1 MFLKLYIFGKIPP
14 IKLELTICTKS
25 WKGVQLLKRI
35 HYSLVVNGC
44 CCWVS
49 VALLTREIQFSNFP
63 QDSWRTFNFFLLSY
77 LSFSTGGEAAR
88 IQFRPVKLLS
98 LREEASVN
106 RFEGD
111 QYRDWFQ
118 HVDSFLFL
126 LVRRWILPF
135 MGHFV
140 RKNWGQRF
148 ARSNCFR
155 TVSNWGTN
163 FFPPLLAQFNFH
175 IIDCTRCKYIY
186 TFFDLIIFYG
196 EKPFCEEYNRYNKMF
211 IFCNL
216 FLLSIKFPLRKFS
229 IYIYIYYN
237 R

>member
-14 IKLELTICTKS
+14 IKLELTICAKS

-163 FFPPLLAQFNFH
+163 FFSPPFLLNL
-175 IIDCTRCKYIY
+175 
-186 TFFDLIIFYG
+186 TFILSIAHAVNIF
-196 EKPFCEEYNRYNKMF
+196 
-211 IFCNL
+211 IL
-216 FLLSIKFPLRKFS
+216 FLLDNFLWRETFLWRI
-229 IYIYIYYN
+229 
-237 R
+237 

>member
-63 QDSWRTFNFFLLSY
+63 QDSWRIFNFFLLSY

-163 FFPPLLAQFNFH
+163 FFPPPFLLNL
-175 IIDCTRCKYIY
+175 
-186 TFFDLIIFYG
+186 TFILSIAHAVNIF
-196 EKPFCEEYNRYNKMF
+196 
-211 IFCNL
+211 IL
-216 FLLSIKFPLRKFS
+216 FLLDNFLWRETFLWRI
-229 IYIYIYYN
+229 
-237 R
+237 

>member
-44 CCWVS
+44 CWVS
-49 VALLTREIQFSNFP
+49 VAFLTREIQFSNFP

-98 LREEASVN
+98 LREETSVN

-155 TVSNWGTN
+155 TVSNWATN
-163 FFPPLLAQFNFH
+163 FFLPP
-175 IIDCTRCKYIY
+175 
-186 TFFDLIIFYG
+186 
-196 EKPFCEEYNRYNKMF
+196 
-211 IFCNL
+211 
-216 FLLSIKFPLRKFS
+216 FLLNLTFILLIAHAVNIFILFS
-229 IYIYIYYN
+229 TW
-237 R
+237 